1 MATPIR
7 VLEFPLK
14 VGENKVKAPGQLFRG
29 RYDYQRGQLTMWAC
43 CREEAIEREYTIY
56 VAKTGEEVDSNS
68 EYLGTAISEDGNF
81 VTHAF
86 YYYEA

>member
-14 VGENKVKAPGQLFRG
+14 VGMNKVKAPGRLFRG
-29 RYDYQRGQLTMWAC
+29 RYDYQGDQLTWWSC
-43 CREEAIEREYTIY
+43 CNEGTEREYEVY
-56 VAKTGEEVDSNS
+56 VALTGEEVDPNS
-68 EYLGTAISEDGNF
+68 EYLGTAISEDGSF